1 LEVQMSEADLAR
13 LWRQTE
19 APARDLV
26 FELGVDEAI
35 ARRELM
41 IDFANLGAVAVAA
54 AALLLA
60 VGPSL
65 LTGAG
70 GLAASFDAAGP
81 VLAAVAVIGGAMLW
95 LGRVP
100 DEA

>member
-1 LEVQMSEADLAR
+1 MSEAETRLAG
-13 LWRQTE
+13 LWNQTE

-41 IDFANLGAVAVAA
+41 IDLANLGAVAAA
-54 AALLLA
+54 AVALMLA
-60 VGPSL
+60 VGPGILS
-65 LTGAG
+65 GAG
-70 GLAASFDAAGP
+70 GLVSSFDAAGP